1 MLHINYV
8 IVFGKEDD
16 LQKSKESPTSKR
28 SVGSGMNCR
37 SNLTAAVGGE
47 KSVSPADTR
56 LSTVGIKLDF
66 QAP

>member
-1 MLHINYV
+1 MLHISYV

-16 LQKSKESPTSKR
+16 FQKSKKSPTSKR
-28 SVGSGMNCR
+28 IVGSGMNCR

-56 LSTVGIKLDF
+56 LSTVGIRPTC
-66 QAP
+66 QTP

>member
-16 LQKSKESPTSKR
+16 LQKSKESPTSKQN
-28 SVGSGMNCR
+28 VGSGRNCKR
-37 SNLTAAVGGE
+37 NLTAAVGGE

-56 LSTVGIKLDF
+56 LSTVGIRPTC
-66 QAP
+66 QTP